1 LLKQQGS
8 IVAVAIAVFF
18 FLTADGNAGNSPS
31 KSEVLCVSSIDV
43 SGVWVIKEL
52 DLITGFIG
60 GGTEYRVRLTK
71 DGNEIDI
78 ERLDNIKKNGIPQYT
93 EYYNIEFDER
103 NLRAGGQHP
112 EDGVLDMALQFNDDL
127 TEAAGTISYSFAPPT
142 RKVTATRSSA
152 GVERRQETKMECLER
167 KLEEFVEHA
176 KQNER
181 GLTDLQKKLVG
192 AERRIEKAKDE
203 AIEFGSE
210 KEELVV
216 RNSELTEQL
225 DLSRRRESEL
235 QEDSGLIVMLKNRIS
250 SLKIELSGKDKQQ
263 AATKNKNKK
272 LRSEIDRL
280 QKSSGDIVSRFEKL
294 SNDSSSFQDE
304 LDQREEQIDALQR
317 NLQKEAARSKQLG
330 KKTRKVVLDKEE
342 LNRKLLSANER
353 IFSLEEQVERLKA
366 ASEDGGI
373 KLINE

>member
-1 LLKQQGS
+1 MLKQQGS

-43 SGVWVIKEL
+43 SGVWMIKEF

-78 ERLDNIKKNGIPQYT
+78 ERLDNIKENGIPQYT
-93 EYYNIEFDER
+93 KYYNIEFDER

>member
-1 LLKQQGS
+1 MLKQQGS

-78 ERLDNIKKNGIPQYT
+78 ERLDNIKENGIPQYT
-93 EYYNIEFDER
+93 KYYNIEFDER

-127 TEAAGTISYSFAPPT
+127 TEAKGTISYSFAPPT
-142 RKVTATRSSA
+142 RKVTAKRSSA

>member
-1 LLKQQGS
+1 M
-8 IVAVAIAVFF
+8 
-18 FLTADGNAGNSPS
+18 
-31 KSEVLCVSSIDV
+31 
-43 SGVWVIKEL
+43 
-52 DLITGFIG
+52 
-60 GGTEYRVRLTK
+60 
-71 DGNEIDI
+71 
-78 ERLDNIKKNGIPQYT
+78 
-93 EYYNIEFDER
+93 
-103 NLRAGGQHP
+103 RAGGQHP